1 MKNVLITG
9 GTGLIGKHLS
19 KRLRESGYSV
29 SLLSRKPSKADGFR
43 VYQWDPESGTIDP
56 EAISKADYIINLA
69 GAGLGDSR
77 WTEKRKKEILDSRI
91 KSAGLIFVKLKE
103 SGKRPEAFVS
113 ASGTGYYGSTTSERI
128 LDETDDPGED
138 FTGEVCRRWEEAA
151 KDIESLG
158 IRTVILRT
166 GIVLS
171 DKGGALTRMAVPA
184 KFGIGSP
191 LGSGRQYVPWI
202 HIDDICGIYIK
213 AITDRS
219 MTGAYNATAPE
230 HVSNSQFMRT
240 VSKVMKRPFFFPA
253 IPSFVFRI
261 LYGEMASILL
271 KGTRVSSEKIISSG
285 YSFMFPWLRS
295 ALLSLL

>member
-230 HVSNSQFMRT
+230 HVSNSQLMRT

>member
-9 GTGLIGKHLS
+9 GTGLIGRHLS
-19 KRLRESGYSV
+19 NRLQDSGYNV
-29 SLLSRKPSKADGFR
+29 SLLSRRPVHNAVFS
-43 VYQWDPESGTIDP
+43 VYKWDPEAGTIDP
-56 EAISKADYIINLA
+56 EAISNADFIIHLA

-91 KSAGLIFVKLKE
+91 KSAGLIFDKLKE
-103 SGKRPEAFVS
+103 SGKRPEAFIS
-113 ASGTGYYGSTTSERI
+113 ASGTGYYGSITSERI
-128 LDETDDPGED
+128 LAETDDPGND

-151 KDIESLG
+151 GNMESLG

-171 DKGGALTRMAVPA
+171 GNGGALKRMALPA

-191 LGSGRQYVPWI
+191 LGGGRQYVPWI

-213 AITDRS
+213 AIDDRS
-219 MTGAYNATAPE
+219 MTGAYNAAAPE
-230 HVSNSQFMRT
+230 HVNNGQFMRT
-240 VSKVMKRPFFFPA
+240 VSEVMGRPFFFPA
-253 IPSFVFRI
+253 IPSFFFRI
-261 LYGEMASILL
+261 LYGEMSSILL

-285 YSFMFPWLRS
+285 YLFRYPELRS
-295 ALLSLL
+295 ALYSLL

>member
-1 MKNVLITG
+1 MQIILYTWPEQGLVTEG
-9 GTGLIGKHLS
+9 GQK
-19 KRLRESGYSV
+19 E
-29 SLLSRKPSKADGFR
+29 
-43 VYQWDPESGTIDP
+43 
-56 EAISKADYIINLA
+56 
-69 GAGLGDSR
+69 
-77 WTEKRKKEILDSRI
+77 KEILDSRI
-91 KSAGLIFVKLKE
+91 KSAGLIFSKLKE
-103 SGKRPEAFVS
+103 SGKRPEAFIS
-113 ASGTGYYGSTTSERI
+113 ASGTGYYGSLTSERV
-128 LDETDDPGED
+128 LSETDDPGTD

-151 KDIESLG
+151 GNIESLG

-171 DKGGALTRMAVPA
+171 GEGGALQRMVLPA

-213 AITDRS
+213 AIDDRA
-219 MTGAYNATAPE
+219 MTGAYNAAAPE
-230 HVSNSQFMRT
+230 HVNNSRFMRT
-240 VSKVMKRPFFFPA
+240 VSEVMGRPFFFPA

-261 LYGEMASILL
+261 LYGEMSSILL

-285 YSFMFPWLRS
+285 YSFRYPELRS

>member
-19 KRLRESGYSV
+19 NRLQESGYDV
-29 SLLSRKPSKADGFR
+29 SPLSRESSKDTGLR
-43 VYQWDPESGTIDP
+43 VYKWDPESGTIDP

-103 SGKRPEAFVS
+103 SGKRPEAFIS
-113 ASGTGYYGSTTSERI
+113 ASGTGYYGSMTSERI
-128 LDETDDPGED
+128 LTEKDDPGKD

-151 KDIESLG
+151 GNMESLG

-171 DKGGALTRMAVPA
+171 DNGGALMRMALPA

-191 LGSGRQYVPWI
+191 LGSGQQYIPWI
-202 HIDDICGIYIK
+202 HIDDICSVYIK
-213 AITDRS
+213 AIEDRS
-219 MTGAYNATAPE
+219 MTGVYNAAAPE

-240 VSKVMKRPFFFPA
+240 VSDVMGKPFFFPA
-253 IPSFVFRI
+253 IPAFVFRI
-261 LYGEMASILL
+261 LYGEMSSILL
-271 KGTRVSSEKIISSG
+271 KGTRVSSGKIISSG
-285 YSFMFPWLRS
+285 YSFSYPDLRG